1 MKKQIISLGALLI
14 VSSLSA
20 QMQFQPESDTIR
32 IQQIEDINLHKT
44 GNPNIAKPMSSK
56 SNLTIMENPQPV
68 AIVTHEIIEQQQS
81 KQLSDVLQNVNG
93 LYITSSRGNSQDSFG
108 GRF

>member
-20 QMQFQPESDTIR
+20 QMQFKVESDTIK
-32 IQQIEDINLHKT
+32 IQQIEDLNMHKT
-44 GNPNIAKPMSSK
+44 GNPNTAKPMSSK

-68 AIVTHEIIEQQQS
+68 AIVTHEVIEQQQA
-81 KQLSDVLQNVNG
+81 NN
-93 LYITSSRGNSQDSFG
+93 
-108 GRF
+108 